1 MSINSSYRKH
11 ILYTVLV
18 LTSFLYDLML
28 GVLQYPILT
37 LAVCAILIL
46 YERVSPFIYTS
57 R

>member
-28 GVLQYPILT
+28 GVLQFPFFSI
-37 LAVCAILIL
+37 AVFDILIL
-46 YERVSPFIYTS
+46 YLRVSPFIYTS